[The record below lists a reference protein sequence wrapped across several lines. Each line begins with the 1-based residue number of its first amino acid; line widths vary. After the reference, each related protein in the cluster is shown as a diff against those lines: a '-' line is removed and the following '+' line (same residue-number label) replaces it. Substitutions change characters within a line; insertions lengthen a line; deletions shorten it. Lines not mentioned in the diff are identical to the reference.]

1 MTTGQIASILDVAP
15 RTVAKWIDGG
25 LLPAM
30 RYPRQGLGATMRR
43 VHRSDFEVFQAAY
56 RFNRQSGSRVILSV
70 GHQPSTTCGLDVT
83 IVSSAF
89 DAGLFV
95 AQRHPQIILFDWSL
109 GSIEAA
115 QVAAGVAR
123 FPNYAPLLVAVGHC
137 TDQEALS
144 RGYHHSLLPPVGC
157 EDLMGLLGELSHA

>member
-1 MTTGQIASILDVAP
+1 MTTGQIASALAVAP

-30 RYPRQGLGATMRR
+30 RYPRTGLGASLRR
-43 VHRSDFEVFQAAY
+43 VRRADFEAFQATYQFTA
-56 RFNRQSGSRVILSV
+56 GARVILSV
-70 GHQPSTTCGLDVT
+70 GHQPTTTCGLDVT
-83 IVSSAF
+83 TVSSAF

-109 GSIEAA
+109 GRVEAA

-123 FPNYAPLLVAVGHC
+123 CPDYSPLLIAVGHC
-137 TDQEALS
+137 FDQEVSS
-144 RGYHHSLLPPVGC
+144 RGYHQSIASPVGC
-157 EDLMGLLGELSHA
+157 EDLMGLLGELAHA